1 MKKNGR
7 ELTDQSYLANADENL
22 VREEAY
28 RHHANVIISERSNK
42 ERLIDRI
49 RRKINAWRN
58 CW

>member
-28 RHHANVIISERSNK
+28 RHHTNVIILERSNK

-58 CW
+58 HW